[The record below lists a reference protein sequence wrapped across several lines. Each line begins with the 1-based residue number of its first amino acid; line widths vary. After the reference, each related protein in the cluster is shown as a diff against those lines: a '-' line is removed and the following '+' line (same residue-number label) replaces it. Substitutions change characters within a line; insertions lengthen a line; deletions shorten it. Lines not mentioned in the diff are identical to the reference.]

1 MTDTSYE
8 ATIKNLPKS
17 SIEITVTVPS
27 SEWEKHRGEAVKELN
42 ESVTLDGF
50 RKGKVPES
58 ILIQKLGEGAILEET
73 AEIAVSHAYGTIIR
87 DKKLHPVGR
96 PKVELTKIAKG
107 NPLEFRL
114 TTAIL
119 PEVALPDYIKIA
131 KKNGELEK
139 SEVSDKEIEETV
151 TRIMDMRAHKDHD
164 HEADPDHK
172 EKTTVPELTDEYVK
186 TLGKFDSVT
195 EFKEKLK
202 SQIAEEKSQ
211 KAKDKRRSAILDA
224 IVEKTNLEL
233 PDVIIDGEVERM
245 VDQFKGDIARVGGTW
260 EDYLAHSKKTDESIR
275 KEWRGDGEKRAKTQL
290 IIDAI
295 GEKEKIEPKD
305 EDVAMHVES
314 LIKAYPEAD
323 EEKAEDYVR
332 YTETNRLV
340 VAFLEKTAEEK

>member
-27 SEWEKHRGEAVKELN
+27 SEWEKHRKEAVKELN
-42 ESVTLDGF
+42 ENVTLDGF

-73 AEIAVSHAYGTIIR
+73 AEIAVSHTYGTIIR

-119 PEVALPDYIKIA
+119 PEVTLPDYIKIA
-131 KKNGELEK
+131 KKNGAIEE
-139 SEVSDKEIEETV
+139 SDVSDKEVEETV

-172 EKTTVPELTDEYVK
+172 NSKVPELTDEYVK
-186 TLGKFDSVT
+186 TLGNFQTVA

-202 SQIAEEKSQ
+202 GQIKEEKEQ
-211 KAKDKRRSAILDA
+211 KANDKRRSAILDA
-224 IVEKTNLEL
+224 IVEKAELEL

-260 EDYLAHSKKTDESIR
+260 EDYLAHAKKTDETIR
-275 KEWRGDGEKRAKTQL
+275 AEWRPDGEKRAKIQL
-290 IIDAI
+290 IVDAI
-295 GEKEKIEPKD
+295 GEKEKIEPTD
-305 EDVAMHVES
+305 EVVQTRVS
-314 LIKAYPEAD
+314 QLQSAYPEAD
-323 EEKAEDYVR
+323 KKKAEDYVR
-332 YTETNRLV
+332 YTETNRMV
-340 VAFLEKTAEEK
+340 IEFLEKTAEEK